1 MKKLSK
7 EEEDL
12 LFKDLSQRLRYNVK
26 CNVYDRIGT
35 LTGLN
40 DYGAEIDYG
49 NGEDTTCEIQYCKPY
64 LRSMRSITEQELHE
78 VQEILGKGV
87 ELHIDFISIVD
98 SSIRELSYLELQALF
113 DWLNKNMFDYLGLIG
128 KGLALKASRDM
139 YKHKLTN
146 YN

>member
-1 MKKLSK
+1 MKGLSK
-7 EEEDL
+7 EEEEL
-12 LFKDLSQRLRYNVK
+12 LFKNLSQRLHYKVK
-26 CNVYDRIGT
+26 CNVYNRIGT

-49 NGEDTTCEIQYCKPY
+49 NGEDTTCEIKYCKPY

-87 ELHIDFISIVD
+87 ELHIDFISIID

-128 KGLALKASRDM
+128 KGLALKASRDF
-139 YKHKLTN
+139 YKKIN
-146 YN
+146 IN

>member
-7 EEEDL
+7 EEEEL
-12 LFKDLSQRLRYNVK
+12 LFKDLSQRLRYKVK

-78 VQEILGKGV
+78 VQEILGKGI

-98 SSIRELSYLELQALF
+98 SSINALSYLELQALF

-128 KGLALKASRDM
+128 KGLALKAPRDF
-139 YKHKLTN
+139 YKIN
-146 YN
+146 IN

>member
-7 EEEDL
+7 EEEEL
-12 LFKDLSQRLRYNVK
+12 LFKDLSQRLRYKVK

-87 ELHIDFISIVD
+87 EIHIDFISIVD
-98 SSIRELSYLELQALF
+98 SSINALSYLELQALF
-113 DWLNKNMFDYLGLIG
+113 DWLNKNMFDYQGLIG

-139 YKHKLTN
+139 YKN
-146 YN
+146 

>member
-1 MKKLSK
+1 MKKLSI
-7 EEEDL
+7 EEEEL
-12 LFKDLSQRLRYNVK
+12 LFKDLSQRLRYKVK
-26 CNVYDRIGT
+26 CNVYGRIGT

-49 NGEDTTCEIQYCKPY
+49 NGEDTTCEIKYCKPY
-64 LRSMRSITEQELHE
+64 LRSMRSITEQELYE
-78 VQEILGKGV
+78 VQEILGKGI

-98 SSIRELSYLELQALF
+98 SSIKSLSYFELQALF

>member
-1 MKKLSK
+1 MKGLSK
-7 EEEDL
+7 EEEEL
-12 LFKDLSQRLRYNVK
+12 IFKDLSQRLRHKVK
-26 CNVYDRIGT
+26 CNVYGRVGT

-49 NGEDTTCEIQYCKPY
+49 NGEDTTCEIKYCKPY
-64 LRSMRSITEQELHE
+64 LRSMRSMTEEELYE

-87 ELHIDFISIVD
+87 EIHIDFISIID
-98 SSIRELSYLELQALF
+98 SLINALTYLELQALF

-139 YKHKLTN
+139 YKLKTE
-146 YN
+146 

>member
-7 EEEDL
+7 DEEEL
-12 LFKDLSQRLRYNVK
+12 LFKDLSQRLCYKVK
-26 CNVYDRIGT
+26 CNVYDRIGV

-49 NGEDTTCEIQYCKPY
+49 NGEDTTCEIKYCKPY

-78 VQEILGKGV
+78 VQEILGTGV
-87 ELHIDFISIVD
+87 EVHIDFISIVD
-98 SSIRELSYLELQALF
+98 SSIKELSYLELQALF
-113 DWLNKNMFDYLGLIG
+113 DWFNKNMFDYLGLIG

-139 YKHKLTN
+139 YKK
-146 YN
+146 